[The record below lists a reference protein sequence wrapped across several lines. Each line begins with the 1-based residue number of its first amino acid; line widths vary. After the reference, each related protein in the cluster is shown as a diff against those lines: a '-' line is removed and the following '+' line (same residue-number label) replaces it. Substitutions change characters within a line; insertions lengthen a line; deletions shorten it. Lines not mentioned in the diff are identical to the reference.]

1 MLKKILSTPFV
12 QELLAH
18 IIAFY
23 MVLIRRTTKWEII
36 GVEFHDRFANG
47 DEGVVAAY
55 WHSRILLAHSVWP
68 VRAKPYNMM
77 ISLSRDGQF
86 VARAAEIIG
95 RKVIRGSSSKTRDN
109 QVQAK
114 GALKAF
120 RAMVQAAKDG
130 EASFITPDGPKGPR
144 MRIQDGAIRMAKS
157 ANVAMLPV
165 GMAIKGAKYLNSWD
179 RFVVPPLFSK
189 GFIVYGEPV
198 FIKNNDE
205 VGLEA
210 ARLELEN
217 ALNQVTH
224 KADELANGPL
234 ILPDEIAHQK
244 AIS

>member
-1 MLKKILSTPFV
+1 MLKKILRHPWV
-12 QELLAH
+12 QEFLAH
-18 IIAFY
+18 IIASY

-36 GVEFHDRFANG
+36 GQEFHDRFANG
-47 DEGVVAAY
+47 NEGIVASY

-77 ISLSRDGQF
+77 ISLSKDGQF

-109 QVQAK
+109 KVQDK

-120 RAMVQAAKDG
+120 RAMVLAAKNG
-130 EASFITPDGPKGPR
+130 EAAFITPDGPKGPR

-157 ANVAMLPV
+157 ANVALLPV

-189 GFIVYGEPV
+189 GIIIYGAPIFIES
-198 FIKNNDE
+198 NDE
-205 VGLEA
+205 IG
-210 ARLELEN
+210 LEN
-217 ALNQVTH
+217 ARIALENSLNEVTQM
-224 KADELANGPL
+224 ADKLMDCPL
-234 ILPDEIAHQK
+234 ILPDEP
-244 AIS
+244 ISKENI